1 MAYTQ
6 TNTFL
11 VCYRSFQFS
20 FIFYIYKN
28 YFLKEILS
36 VCLGAV
42 NDYHWGFKPVLIK
55 VNITLSE
62 HFTWEEIENEM
73 HLLFLLRTWTKI
85 IEKMQEQFYNVI

>member
-62 HFTWEEIENEM
+62 HFTWEEIENKCIYS
-73 HLLFLLRTWTKI
+73 FYYTKI